1 MRYEEISLEEYFQEL
16 KNKIMSYNPNYDFWT
31 LDKAFNFSVVA
42 HSGQNRVSGEPYIT
56 HPLCVAHIL
65 ADMELDIESIIA
77 ALLHDIVEDTNYT
90 YDDIKDLFGETTALL
105 VEGVTKLG
113 RIEYSTKEEQQIENF
128 RKMFLAMAKDIRVVL
143 IKLADRLH
151 NMRTLKSIAREKQ
164 LDKARETMEIYA
176 PLAHRLGMSKIK
188 WELEDLSLLYLDTD
202 AYHEIAEHIS
212 LKRKEREEYLEKIK
226 TSLKLKLDEIGIVA
240 HIEGRA
246 KHFYSIYRK
255 MYTNNIDID
264 QIYDLLAVRVIVDSI
279 NECYAVLGLVHELYK
294 PISGRFKDYI
304 AMPKKNMYQSLHTSV
319 IGHTGK
325 PFEIQIRTWEMHR
338 ISEVGIAAHWKYKEG
353 IQGESDLDSKLE
365 WVRQLIEMHNDS
377 TSTDAEEFMRN
388 VRGDLF
394 EDEVFVF
401 SPKGDVINLPAGAIP
416 IDFAYAIHSAIGNK
430 TTGAKINGKIVPL
443 DYVLQNGDI
452 VQIITS
458 SVPHGP
464 SRDWLKL
471 VKTSQARKK
480 INEWFKKENREENI
494 LRGKEA
500 LEKELKR
507 NGLPLNSLHKKE
519 WMEQVFKRYSLNSS
533 EDLFAAI
540 GYGGLPITKV
550 ISRIKEEY
558 RKSEK
563 VENDVLPFIETSHA
577 KPRANKNNGIVVKG
591 IDNCLVRFSRCCNPV
606 PGDEIV
612 GYITRGR
619 GVSVH
624 RKDCVNARNLENSAL
639 QEGQRFIDVWWD
651 DDHKSSFYT
660 DIQIVANERQGLVLE
675 ATNAVS
681 ELKIVMHAI
690 NARSTKDD
698 LAIINITLEI
708 NNKEQLEKIIKRFWR
723 IENVISVIRKK
734 Q

>member
-1 MRYEEISLEEYFQEL
+1 MRYEELSLEQSFQEL
-16 KNKIMSYNPNYDFWT
+16 KNKIAQYNPNYDLWM
-31 LDKAFNFSVVA
+31 LDKAFNFAVVA
-42 HSGQNRVSGEPYIT
+42 HSGQNRVSGEPYVT
-56 HPLCVAHIL
+56 HPLHVAHIL
-65 ADMELDIESIIA
+65 AELEMDLESIIA
-77 ALLHDIVEDTNYT
+77 ALMHDIVEDTNYS
-90 YDDIKDLFGETTALL
+90 YDDIKELFGETTALL

-113 RIEYSTKEEQQIENF
+113 KIAYSTKEEQQIENF

-151 NMRTLKSIAREKQ
+151 NMRTLKSIPREKQ
-164 LDKARETMEIYA
+164 LEKARETMEIYA
-176 PLAHRLGMSKIK
+176 PLAHRLGMSRIK

-212 LKRKEREEYLEKIK
+212 LKRQEREDYLEQVKG
-226 TSLKLKLDEIGIVA
+226 TLKVKLTELGINA

-246 KHFYSIYRK
+246 KHFFSIYKK
-255 MYTNNIDID
+255 MYSNNIDIE

-319 IGHTGK
+319 IGPTGK

-338 ISEVGIAAHWKYKEG
+338 IAEVGIAAHWKYKEG
-353 IQGESDLDSKLE
+353 KTGESELDSKLE
-365 WVRQLIEMHNDS
+365 WVRQLIEIHND
-377 TSTDAEEFMRN
+377 TTNADPEEFMRN
-388 VRGDLF
+388 VRVDLF

-452 VQIITS
+452 VEIITS

-464 SRDWLKL
+464 SRDWVKI

-494 LRGKEA
+494 VRGKDA

-507 NGLPLNSLHKKE
+507 NGLPLGVLHKKE
-519 WMEQVFKRYSLNSS
+519 LMEPLFKKYTAGSV
-533 EDLFAAI
+533 EDIFAMI
-540 GYGGLPITKV
+540 GYGGLATAKV
-550 ISRIKEEY
+550 ITRLKEEY
-558 RKSEK
+558 RKTEKADVSEFP
-563 VENDVLPFIETSHA
+563 LIEATVRRPKNSD
-577 KPRANKNNGIVVKG
+577 NNGVVVKG
-591 IDNCLVRFSRCCNPV
+591 IENCLVRFSRCCNPV

-624 RKDCVNARNLENSAL
+624 RKDCINVRNLTDSVL
-639 QEGQRFIDVWWD
+639 QEGERFIDVWWD
-651 DDHKSSFYT
+651 DNQKSNFFT
-660 DIQIVANERQGLVLE
+660 DIQIIANDRQGLVLE

-681 ELKIVMHAI
+681 EQKVTMHAI
-690 NARSTKDD
+690 NARSTKDG
-698 LAIINITLEI
+698 LGIINITLEVH
-708 NNKEQLEKIIKRFWR
+708 NKDRLDNIIKRFWR
-723 IENVISVIRKK
+723 IQNVINVIRKK